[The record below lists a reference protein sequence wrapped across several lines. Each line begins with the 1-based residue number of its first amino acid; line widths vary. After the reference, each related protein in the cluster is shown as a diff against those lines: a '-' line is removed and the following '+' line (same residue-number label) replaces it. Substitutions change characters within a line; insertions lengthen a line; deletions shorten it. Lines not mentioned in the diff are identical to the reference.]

1 MAAVLAAVPSAGLA
15 QIRIASYN
23 LEADISTGQ
32 SFNPGTD
39 SVLQAIG
46 TESWTGGFAHQLD
59 IIGLEE
65 TSDTQSNAVTTNAL
79 LTRLNQI
86 YPAGT
91 YAKSATTGQISG
103 SIITGNGP
111 SSILYNTNTLQL
123 IATVGV
129 GSVSGGQLGSGS
141 TQFPRQEMRYEF
153 RPVGYG
159 SLSTADF
166 YVYVGHYKAGNPA
179 MTPKPARCAVVPKQH
194 SSAATPPCSPQA
206 RASSTPATSTSP
218 ATKAPTLT
226 APQLPNPLNRTTTG
240 TGTLTNGKAVDPI
253 NLGNGSWNN
262 SNNAFLSAY
271 SDATDS
277 LTSRLDFQLSTP
289 SVNDGHGFSVIP
301 GSYHI
306 FGNNGTTPKNQ
317 PATNASNTALKSLS
331 NGTAILTDITTA
343 SDHYPI
349 VADYRL
355 PAMMTTSIGT
365 IGSTTVIAG
374 ANLTVPLNVKNSA
387 PVPIAMAADTL
398 TYSVGFT
405 GNAIVSGGGSFTGLA
420 AGTMSPQS
428 NTHTLNFDTT
438 TPGNY
443 NSTVNVTTSS
453 QEAFVN
459 GSSSYSFA
467 TTVKAHAHPS
477 LAATSQGS
485 LTIDFGTRAL
495 NSAALGLGTPSAS
508 FSVNNLVDAAGAAL
522 SSGLDLDSVNGT
534 GNTSQLTTNLA
545 PTSASIAPGA
555 LQSYTAAL
563 TTDSFGSFSATYT
576 LNLSDENLPGA
587 QATAPLTISLT
598 GKVALAGD
606 ANGDG
611 TVNTLDLN
619 AIATNFGQPAQAWSD
634 GDFDRNGTVD
644 ITDFNALAAN
654 FGDTYNPSPTLPLG
668 ALVPEPSSIFLIL
681 TTLLLPRR
689 LRRGAA
695 SRRITC
701 HSCGLPCKCQRP
713 CVASCATKT

>member
-23 LEADISTGQ
+23 LEADVSTGQ

-39 SVLQAIG
+39 SVIQAIG
-46 TESWTGGFAHQLD
+46 AESWTGGFAHQAD

-65 TSDTQSNAVTTNAL
+65 TSDTQTNAVTTNAL
-79 LTRLNQI
+79 VARLNNDYGATI
-86 YPAGT
+86 YASSG
-91 YAKSATTGQISG
+91 TTGQISG
-103 SIITGNGP
+103 SIIKGNGP
-111 SSILYNTNTLQL
+111 NSIIYNTHTLQL
-123 IATVGV
+123 INTVGV
-129 GSVSGGQLGSGS
+129 GSITGGQLGSGT
-141 TQFPRQEMRYEF
+141 TQFPRQEMRYQF
-153 RPVGYG
+153 RPVGYD
-159 SLSTADF
+159 SSADF
-166 YVYVGHYKAGNPA
+166 YVYVGHYKAGTPA
-179 MTPKPARCAVVPKQH
+179 DDAKNQPRRGAEAAFVRSNAALLPAGSRIIYTGDFNLTGDESTTPDG
-194 SSAATPPCSPQA
+194 AATLE
-206 RASSTPATSTSP
+206 PAWIN
-218 ATKAPTLT
+218 L
-226 APQLPNPLNRTTTG
+226 TTTG
-240 TGTLTNGKAVDPI
+240 TGTLANNAAIDPI

-262 SNNAFLSAY
+262 ESTAFQTAYTESTSSLSA
-271 SDATDS
+271 
-277 LTSRLDFQLSTP
+277 RFDFQFQTAP
-289 SVNDGHGFSVIP
+289 TNDGHGFSLIN
-301 GSYHI
+301 GSYHT
-306 FGNNGTTPKNQ
+306 FGNTGVTEGHAVSTGTS
-317 PATNASNTALKSLS
+317 PAKASLS
-331 NGTAILTDITTA
+331 TA
-343 SDHYPI
+343 SDHYPL

-398 TYSVGFT
+398 DYSVGFT
-405 GNAIVSGGGSFTGLA
+405 GAIVSGGGSFTGLA

-428 NTHTLNFDTT
+428 NTHTLTFNTT

-508 FSVNNLVDAAGAAL
+508 FSINNLVDAAGAAL

-545 PTSASIAPGA
+545 PTSASITPGA
-555 LQSYTAAL
+555 SQSYTAAL
-563 TTDSFGSFSATYT
+563 TTDSFGNFSATYT

-587 QATAPLTISLT
+587 QATAPLTITLT

-619 AIATNFGQPAQAWSD
+619 AIATNFGQPAQGWSD
-634 GDFDRNGTVD
+634 GDFDRNGTVN

-654 FGDTYNPSPTLPLG
+654 FGDTYNPSPALPLG
-668 ALVPEPSSIFLIL
+668 ALVPEPSSLL
-681 TTLLLPRR
+681 LALATLLLPRR
-689 LRRGAA
+689 LRLSAA
-695 SRRITC
+695 K
-701 HSCGLPCKCQRP
+701 P
-713 CVASCATKT
+713 